1 MLNQYLTYGLE
12 IINLIS
18 ILKFLLDE
26 LKNYLKI
33 KNFLKFKQIRKI
45 IFANNHLIFLSFH
58 H

>member
-1 MLNQYLTYGLE
+1 MQFLMLNQYLIYGLE

-33 KNFLKFKQIRKI
+33 
-45 IFANNHLIFLSFH
+45 
-58 H
+58 